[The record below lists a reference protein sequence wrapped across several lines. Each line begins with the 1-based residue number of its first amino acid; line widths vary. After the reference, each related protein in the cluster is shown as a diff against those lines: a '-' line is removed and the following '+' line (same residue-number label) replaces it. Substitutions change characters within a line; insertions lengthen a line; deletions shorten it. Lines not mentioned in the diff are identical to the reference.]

1 VIDFEPGD
9 IVLAPFPFSSLKG
22 AKARPCL
29 ILARCAVPEDY
40 VIAYISSS
48 AFASKLPMS
57 VRIEHSTE
65 IATTTGLKVTSFL
78 RADKLYTLDRS
89 MIIGKIGILPP
100 RLMADAKGVLKRLFG
115 L

>member
-29 ILARCAVPEDY
+29 ILARCAIPEDY

-48 AFASKLPMS
+48 DLASKLPMV
-57 VRIEHSTE
+57 VRIEHSSE
-65 IATTTGLKVTSFL
+65 IALATGLKVTSYL
-78 RADKLYTLDRS
+78 RVDKLYTLHRS

-100 RLMADAKGVLKRLFG
+100 RLMAEAKSVLKRLFG

>member
-1 VIDFEPGD
+1 MIDFEPGD

-48 AFASKLPMS
+48 DFASKLPMS
-57 VRIEHSTE
+57 IRIEYTLE
-65 IATTTGLKVTSFL
+65 IASITGLKVTSYL
-78 RADKLYTLDRS
+78 RADKLYTLDRT

-100 RLMADAKGVLKRLFG
+100 RLMTEAKNILRILFG

>member
-1 VIDFEPGD
+1 VIDFKQGD

-48 AFASKLPMS
+48 DLASKLPMI
-57 VRIEHSTE
+57 VRIEHSSE
-65 IATTTGLKVTSFL
+65 IAMTTGLKVTSYL
-78 RADKLYTLDRS
+78 RADKLYTLHSS

-100 RLMADAKGVLKRLFG
+100 RLMTEVKGILKKLFG

>member
-1 VIDFEPGD
+1 VSDFEPGD

-29 ILARCAVPEDY
+29 ILAHCAVPEDY

-48 AFASKLPMS
+48 DFASKLSMS
-57 VRIEHSTE
+57 VRIEHSSE
-65 IATTTGLKVTSFL
+65 VALTTGLKVTSYL
-78 RADKLYTLDRS
+78 RADKLYTIDRS

-100 RLMADAKGVLKRLFG
+100 LLMVDAKSVLRRLFG